1 MCGRMTLSRRE
12 LAELADELDAMPVAG
27 AAATYRPRYNVAPT
41 DTHPIVRLD
50 PTGERH
56 LQPAIWGFV
65 STAPG
70 RPPLFNARAET
81 APIKDSF
88 RGAFVNGRCIVPA
101 DGFYEWAGTGDARRP
116 FRLHR
121 ADGKLLLFAGLYEQ
135 SATAGHRF
143 TILTTEPNTVVA
155 QLHDRMPVILAPD
168 QVDRWLRRG
177 DPGLLQPAPDD
188 TLVATPVS
196 ARVNSVRNDDPACL
210 EPPSPEAP
218 PPPKRQLNLF

>member
-27 AAATYRPRYNVAPT
+27 AADAYRPRYNVAPT
-41 DTHPIVRLD
+41 DPHPIVRLD
-50 PTGERH
+50 GSDRR
-56 LQPAIWGFV
+56 LQPAIWGFAP
-65 STAPG
+65 SAPG

-81 APIKDSF
+81 APVKDSF
-88 RGAFVNGRCIVPA
+88 RDAFINGRCIVPA
-101 DGFYEWAGTGDARRP
+101 DGFYEWAGSGDARRP
-116 FRLHR
+116 FWLHR
-121 ADGKLLLFAGLYEQ
+121 SDGKLLLFAGLYEQ
-135 SATAGHRF
+135 SATAGTRF
-143 TILTTEPNTVVA
+143 TVLTTGPNAVVA

-168 QVDRWLRRG
+168 QVDRWLHRG
-177 DPGLLQPAPDD
+177 DPALLQPAPDD

-210 EPPSPEAP
+210 EPPGPEAA